1 LAEWVQGINFKKVS
15 ANSTLQWQI
24 NRHFFLLGIVSAAF
38 PGEAIRSL
46 PESQGPWL
54 SGQLALFYN
63 F

>member
-1 LAEWVQGINFKKVS
+1 MQTLTSRDLGQELTLN
-15 ANSTLQWQI
+15 LQWQI